1 MKKSVEISL
10 IFVSLMLLIPTGL
23 AVSAPLYAFNGAYA
37 EYLLSFRLYNT
48 NFQGY
53 VRYSVWNVNVSDRTF
68 MVSITYYGNVS
79 EILGE
84 MFENGSTLSSTFSSN
99 NGFPCL
105 NSTIIALLNKGEALP
120 RVFPNATVSAGVAL
134 TVPAGKY
141 VTDEVS
147 FSNGQSEWFDQRTGV
162 LVKEVAFIA
171 STEPIVLQ
179 LARTNVK
186 PSSVSYA
193 PYEELAGVIAV
204 ALAAVALIVW
214 RAGKP
219 ARRGSQ

>member
-37 EYLLSFRLYNT
+37 EYLLSFRLDNT

-53 VRYSVWNVNVSDRTF
+53 IRYSV
-68 MVSITYYGNVS
+68 GNVS